1 MDRNNVLDSIKS
13 ILKKSDYYFLQDV
26 VDEITE
32 KTEIC
37 EDLSMDSIQIMEFIV
52 DIENFFGIRFDFS
65 EIDANNIRTIE
76 EIINMIAN
84 AKKQPNNTLLYD
96 EPK

>member
-1 MDRNNVLDSIKS
+1 MDRKNILDSIKS

-26 VDEITE
+26 VDGITE

-52 DIENFFGIRFDFS
+52 DIENFFSIRFDFS

-76 EIINMIAN
+76 EIINMIGN
-84 AKKQPNNTLLYD
+84 AKKTA
-96 EPK
+96 

>member
-1 MDRNNVLDSIKS
+1 MDRQNILDSIKT

-26 VDEITE
+26 VDTITE

-52 DIENFFGIRFDFS
+52 DIETFFNIRFDFS
-65 EIDANNIRTIE
+65 EIDANNIRTME
-76 EIINMIAN
+76 EIVNMIAN
-84 AKKQPNNTLLYD
+84 AKKSA
-96 EPK
+96 

>member
-1 MDRNNVLDSIKS
+1 MDRKNILDSIKS
-13 ILKKSDYYFLQDV
+13 ILKKSDYYFLQDE
-26 VDEITE
+26 VDGITE

-52 DIENFFGIRFDFS
+52 DIESFFGIRFDFS

-76 EIINMIAN
+76 KIINMIAN
-84 AKKQPNNTLLYD
+84 AKKQLNNTLLYD
-96 EPK
+96 VLK

>member
-1 MDRNNVLDSIKS
+1 MDRKKILNSIKG
-13 ILKKSDYYFLQDV
+13 ILKKSDYYFLQDI
-26 VDEITE
+26 VDGITE

-52 DIENFFGIRFDFS
+52 DIETAFDIRFDFS

-76 EIINMIAN
+76 EIINMIAD
-84 AKKQPNNTLLYD
+84 AKQTA
-96 EPK
+96 